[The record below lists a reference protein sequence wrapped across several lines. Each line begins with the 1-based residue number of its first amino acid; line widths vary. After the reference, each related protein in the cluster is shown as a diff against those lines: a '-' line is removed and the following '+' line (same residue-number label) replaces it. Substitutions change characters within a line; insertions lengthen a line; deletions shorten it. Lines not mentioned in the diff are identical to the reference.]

1 MIDPKLKSTLQDAGR
16 KLTGSKKRAF
26 MAKVTHD
33 YFHGS
38 ARKAETQVGW
48 NRHTV
53 RLGLH
58 EMRTGVTCL
67 ENYGARG
74 RKKIEDQLPTLESDI
89 RDLIDG
95 DSQADPKFQSSFY
108 YCRVSAREVRE
119 ALIEEKDYDE
129 QALPSRQTIGVILN
143 RMGYRLKK
151 RKK

>member
-1 MIDPKLKSTLQDAGR
+1 MIDTKLKSTLQDAAH

-26 MAKVTHD
+26 MAKVTQD

-38 ARKAETQVGW
+38 ARQAETHVGW
-48 NRHTV
+48 NRHSV
-53 RLGLH
+53 QLGLH
-58 EMRTGVTCL
+58 EMRTGITCV

-74 RKKIEDQLPTLESDI
+74 RKKTEHQLPTLESDI

-108 YCRVSAREVRE
+108 YCRVSARAVRE
-119 ALIEEKDYDE
+119 ALIEEKGYDE
-129 QALPSRQTIGVILN
+129 QTLPSRQTIGVILN